1 MNYFINPAVSW
12 PGGWEIWLVFIV
24 VILIFGPK
32 KLPELA
38 RGLGKAI
45 REFRKAKNDVHDAI
59 MEEGN
64 ALEDKETDKTVDET
78 KTEDGDEK

>member
-1 MNYFINPAVSW
+1 MNYFINPGISM

-45 REFRKAKNDVHDAI
+45 REFRKAKDDVHDAI